1 MWFPL
6 RWADGVDQQAAAE
19 RLRRRIP
26 WTLARLQRPADL
38 VNFGRVE
45 AMPAVT
51 GGLVACLAVAM
62 LAHLLVTSVR
72 RRRRDLAVLKSLG
85 FVRRQVSLTVVWQ
98 ATTLAGVALLVGLP
112 AGVAAGRWM
121 WVLVADRLGVVP
133 ESTVPIR
140 LLGLTVVAT
149 VLAAN
154 LVAAVPA
161 WMAARTRPAIVL
173 RAE

>member
-1 MWFPL
+1 
-6 RWADGVDQQAAAE
+6 
-19 RLRRRIP
+19 
-26 WTLARLQRPADL
+26 
-38 VNFGRVE
+38 
-45 AMPAVT
+45 
-51 GGLVACLAVAM
+51 
-62 LAHLLVTSVR
+62 
-72 RRRRDLAVLKSLG
+72 VLKSLG

-98 ATTLAGVALLVGLP
+98 ATTLAAVALLAGLP

-140 LLGLTVVAT
+140 LLILMAIAT
-149 VLAAN
+149 ILAAN